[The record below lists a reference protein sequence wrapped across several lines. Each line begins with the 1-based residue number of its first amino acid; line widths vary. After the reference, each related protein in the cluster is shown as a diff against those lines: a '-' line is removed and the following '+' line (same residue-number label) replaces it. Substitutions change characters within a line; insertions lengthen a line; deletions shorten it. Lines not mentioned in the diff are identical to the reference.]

1 MSSWQDRIVG
11 ERMRV
16 DSEFEDRVEASS
28 FSRQQWGLVMTAI
41 SFEIEDAADP
51 ENARLVADT
60 SNLANVM
67 DEVATIDERSQ
78 MMGGDDSGSLL
89 DSVKDLLGVGDAD
102 AETDE
107 LRAEAESLTMEYAEA
122 LQNRLEENGRWTEV
136 REAAQ

>member
-1 MSSWQDRIVG
+1 MSSWQDRIIG

-78 MMGGDDSGSLL
+78 MRGGDDSGSLL

-122 LQNRLEENGRWTEV
+122 LQNRIEENGRWTEI
-136 REAAQ
+136 RETAQ

>member
-78 MMGGDDSGSLL
+78 MRGGDDSGSLL